1 MNLKTISITII
12 IVVSVLLLLF
22 GTNYLI
28 DLKGEDLKE
37 KININEGIITELKK
51 QIAKDS
57 ILSLKLK
64 HSIDS
69 AMNIKTDTVKIYET
83 KYIKINSV
91 KQLNAIESINLLA
104 RNISK
109 VDTTGKR

>member
-1 MNLKTISITII
+1 MNLKTISIAII
-12 IVVSVLLLLF
+12 ILVSILLLLL
-22 GTNYLI
+22 GINYII
-28 DLKGEDLKE
+28 DVKQEE
-37 KININEGIITELKK
+37 KMNINEGIIIELKK

-57 ILSLKLK
+57 ILSLTLI

-83 KYIKINSV
+83 KYIKVNSV